1 MKTLTAIAIIGLI
14 VLGTVGSA
22 FAVGIIDA
30 RIQQVTAARQ
40 NSNHPN
46 VQLSCVMGLAIREY
60 LADHHCVTQC
70 PSGFHPTSFDQG
82 LAPICMS
89 SASEPVSIYDLSG
102 LYVSADNGS
111 TVYLVIADVP
121 LARVLI
127 TNEANFNV
135 NVWLPVSQPV
145 LDRIVNIG
153 PYSAW
158 TLPRTTT
165 DVATVGDFAGI
176 FQILHIHPASADGF
190 LRIPYPLCC
199 WTQNKTITV
208 GDDVGVSCEGLSE
221 RLVRID
227 FPDQILIFT
236 RVQSVRNLTC
246 PICLSGSTLIDA
258 PRGQVNVREL
268 VVGAMVWTLNAQG
281 QRVSM
286 PIAEVGKTRVT
297 SIHQMVHV
305 VLQDGRQ
312 LYVSPGHPTVDGRR
326 FGQLK
331 NGDSLDGSR
340 VVLAE
345 LVPYDQSYTYDLLP
359 AGDTGFY
366 WANGILVASTL
377 K

>member
-1 MKTLTAIAIIGLI
+1 MKKLTAIAIVGLI
-14 VLGTVGSA
+14 VLGTVGSV

-30 RIQQVTAARQ
+30 RIRQVTAVRQ
-40 NSNHPN
+40 TSNHPN
-46 VQLSCVMGLAIREY
+46 VQLSCSMGLFIREY
-60 LADHHCVTQC
+60 LADHHCVLQC
-70 PSGFHPTSFDQG
+70 PPGFHPLSFDQG
-82 LAPICMS
+82 LASICMS
-89 SASEPVSIYDLSG
+89 SANEPVSIYDLTG

-111 TVYLVIADVP
+111 TIYLVIADVP

-127 TNEANFNV
+127 TNEPNFNV

-145 LDRIVNIG
+145 LDGIVNIG

-165 DVATVGDFAGI
+165 EIATINDFAGI
-176 FQILHIHPASADGF
+176 FQILQIHPTSAYGF

-199 WTQNKTITV
+199 WFQNKTIAV
-208 GDDVGVSCEGLSE
+208 GEDVGVSCEGYSE
-221 RLVRID
+221 RLVNID
-227 FPDQILIFT
+227 FSDQILIFT

-246 PICLSGSTLIDA
+246 PICLSGSTLIDT
-258 PRGQVNVREL
+258 PKGQVNVKEL
-268 VVGAMVWTLNAQG
+268 AVGMSVWTLNAQRR
-281 QRVSM
+281 RVSM
-286 PIAEVGKTRVT
+286 PIAEMGKTLVP

-305 VLQDGRQ
+305 VLQDRRQ
-312 LYVSPGHPTVDGRR
+312 LYVSPGHPTVAGRY

-345 LVPYDQSYTYDLLP
+345 LVTYDQSYTYDLLP

>member
-1 MKTLTAIAIIGLI
+1 MNKPKAVFIA
-14 VLGTVGSA
+14 VLLVLATVGSIL
-22 FAVGIIDA
+22 AVRIIDA

-46 VQLSCVMGLAIREY
+46 VQLSCISRLFMRSY
-60 LADHHCVTQC
+60 LADHLCVIQC
-70 PSGFHPTSFDQG
+70 PSGFHPVSFDQG

-89 SASEPVSIYDLSG
+89 SANEPVSIYDLTG
-102 LYVSADNGS
+102 LYVSADSGS

-127 TNEANFNV
+127 TNEPNFNV

-145 LDRIVNIG
+145 LDKIVNIG

-165 DVATVGDFAGI
+165 EVATIADFAGI
-176 FQILHIHPASADGF
+176 FQILQIHPTSADGI

-199 WTQNKTITV
+199 WAQNKTITV
-208 GDDVGVSCEGLSE
+208 GDDAGVSCAGLSE
-221 RLVRID
+221 KLVRID
-227 FPDQILIFT
+227 FLDQILIFT
-236 RVQSVRNLTC
+236 RVQSVRNSTC
-246 PICLSGSTLIDA
+246 PICLSGSTLIDT
-258 PRGQVNVREL
+258 PQGQVNVKEL
-268 VVGAMVWTLNAQG
+268 AVGMSVWTMNAQG
-281 QRVSM
+281 IRVSK
-286 PIAEVGKTRVT
+286 PIAEVGKTLVS

-305 VLQDGRQ
+305 VLQDGRE
-312 LYVSPGHPTVDGRR
+312 LYVSPGHPTVDGRH

-340 VVLAE
+340 VVLAK
-345 LVPYDQSYTYDLLP
+345 LVPYGQSYTYDLLP